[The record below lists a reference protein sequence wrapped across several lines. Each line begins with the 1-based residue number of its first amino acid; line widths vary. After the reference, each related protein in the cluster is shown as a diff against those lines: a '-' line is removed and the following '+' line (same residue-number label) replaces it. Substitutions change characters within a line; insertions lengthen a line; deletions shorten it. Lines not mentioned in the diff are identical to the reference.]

1 MFQEK
6 TDLNFS
12 EHKLAIEVDEKEH
25 FERPKTN
32 EEEREK
38 NLKDQLGW
46 KIIRIS
52 SDAETMMFL
61 LKLVKYTIT
70 LLNQLKNL

>member
-25 FERPKTN
+25 LERPKTN

-38 NLKDQLGW
+38 NLKDQLGC